1 MRIPDPTCLEE
12 CTIGFYPIR
21 IGTEDLQENMII
33 LHLVSIVAESS
44 VYPLHLVVPDGREGE
59 RVPPHP
65 PTISEGI
72 VIVKILC
79 VLALRGLPPLQQ
91 DRFI

>member
-1 MRIPDPTCLEE
+1 
-12 CTIGFYPIR
+12 
-21 IGTEDLQENMII
+21 MII

-44 VYPLHLVVPDGREGE
+44 VYPLYLVVQIEDRGQIP
-59 RVPPHP
+59 PPHP
-65 PTISEGI
+65 PTISGGI
-72 VIVKILC
+72 AIVKILC